1 MFNQGNTQ
9 FLNNSNNHYIEDQIS
24 LANQIN
30 DIVSKILSNNILF
43 IKSSKNKMNNGN
55 VYLNLKNNIP

>member
-9 FLNNSNNHYIEDQIS
+9 FLNNPNNHYIEDQIS

-43 IKSSKNKMNNGN
+43 KKSFKNKMNNGN